1 MAGRVI
7 VEATLRATLCVT
19 AIPHANVHRVDGRF
33 TSSKRIVGEQPP
45 QSLGVDSSMAERV
58 IEAAPPTA
66 MRRLQA
72 QVHWRRDWLCGEEGI
87 GEFEEGVGAAVKAVV
102 E

>member
-1 MAGRVI
+1 MA
-7 VEATLRATLCVT
+7 
-19 AIPHANVHRVDGRF
+19 
-33 TSSKRIVGEQPP
+33 SSKRIVGEQPP
-45 QSLGVDSSMAERV
+45 QSLGVDLSAAEGI

-72 QVHWRRDWLCGEEGI
+72 QVHWRRDWLCGEKSV
-87 GEFEEGVGAAVKAVV
+87 GEFEEGVSAAMEAAV